1 MIFETDRGKKMF
13 GGKGFEGRLAAK
25 QAWEMEE
32 LVWSMVHVP
41 AASKLNH

>member
-1 MIFETDRGKKMF
+1 MLKRGKD
-13 GGKGFEGRLAAK
+13 FEGRLAVK

-32 LVWSMVHVP
+32 LVWTMVHVP